1 MSTRENVSSARKSPA
16 AKRVAAEAAGRRLRA
31 APASTTRRGDDERA
45 TLATVIAVS
54 RAALGGLVDAVAR
67 QVKVQ
72 VPEADLDDRDADY
85 IRDHLPGLWL
95 LASFYFRARVRGLE
109 RVPRAGPVLLVGNH
123 SGGNVTP
130 DTIVFTLAF
139 SAYFGAERRFYQL
152 AHNLVLAMPG
162 LGFLRRYGTVAASHE
177 NAERA
182 LDEGAALLVYPGGDW
197 EVSRP
202 SWQSAKIDFG
212 GRKGFIRLALDAGVP
227 IVPVVSIGGQ
237 ETALFLT
244 RGERLATLLRLD
256 RALRVKTLP
265 VSLAVPWGLNVGDFA
280 SHLPLPAKIT
290 IEVLEPIHL
299 GERFGPDPDHNEIYD
314 YVTGVMQDKLSE
326 LQSDRSSGGFARV
339 LARAGLVAPAR
350 PDRIAHGLLALSQWG
365 P

>member
-1 MSTRENVSSARKSPA
+1 MSARSSVSSAKKSPA
-16 AKRVAAEAAGRRLRA
+16 AQREAAEAAGRRLRTP
-31 APASTTRRGDDERA
+31 PASAAKAGDRKAVSAGEASSSEETRAPQVRHVSDGGSGLSA
-45 TLATVIAVS
+45 IVGFS
-54 RAALGGLVDAVAR
+54 RAALGGLMGAVVG
-67 QVKVQ
+67 QVKAR
-72 VPEADLDDRDADY
+72 VPEADLDDRDPDY
-85 IRDHLPGLWL
+85 IRDNLPGLWL

-139 SAYFGAERRFYQL
+139 SAYFGAERCFYQL

-182 LDEGAALLVYPGGDW
+182 LKKGAALLVCPGGDW

-244 RGERLATLLRLD
+244 RGERLARLLRLD

-265 VSLAVPWGLNVGDFA
+265 ISLAVPWGLNVGDFA

-290 IEVLEPIHL
+290 IEALEPIHL
-299 GERFGPDPDHNEIYD
+299 GERFGSDPDHDEIYD
-314 YVTGVMQDKLSE
+314 YVTGVMQEKLSE
-326 LQSDRSSGGFARV
+326 LQSERRLPLIG
-339 LARAGLVAPAR
+339 
-350 PDRIAHGLLALSQWG
+350 
-365 P
+365 